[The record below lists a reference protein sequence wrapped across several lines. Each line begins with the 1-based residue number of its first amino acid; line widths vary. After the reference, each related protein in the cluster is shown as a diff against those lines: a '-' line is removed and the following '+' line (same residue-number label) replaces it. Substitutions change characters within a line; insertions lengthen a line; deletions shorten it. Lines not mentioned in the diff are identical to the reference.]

1 MAAKTK
7 SAVLASSLRELAAA
21 SHGTRKVSYTVAL
34 TCDGDV
40 HVYSVYFPH
49 AVRARSYHSLELAW
63 QDFLAALIYQ
73 VKMVPDVT
81 VHVEIPNY
89 LARNLKSSL
98 GIFRRNSDR
107 ATSTGTKITVN
118 SNRRFYP
125 VFSSKEL
132 TLNGEASKTQPV
144 EEIVSG
150 KDRAYID

>member
-40 HVYSVYFPH
+40 HVYSVYFPY
-49 AVRARSYHSLELAW
+49 AAKTRNYQLVALAW

-73 VKMVPDVT
+73 VKMVPDAT

-132 TLNGEASKTQPV
+132 TLNGEASKIQPV

>member
-40 HVYSVYFPH
+40 HVYSVYFPY
-49 AVRARSYHSLELAW
+49 AAKTRNYQLVALAW

>member
-49 AVRARSYHSLELAW
+49 AAKTRNYQLVALAW

-73 VKMVPDVT
+73 VKMVPDAT

-132 TLNGEASKTQPV
+132 TLNGEASKIQPV

>member
-40 HVYSVYFPH
+40 HVYSVYFPYV
-49 AVRARSYHSLELAW
+49 AKTRNYQLVALAW

-73 VKMVPDVT
+73 AKMVPDVT

>member
-40 HVYSVYFPH
+40 HVYSVYFPY
-49 AVRARSYHSLELAW
+49 AAKTRNYQLVALAW
-63 QDFLAALIYQ
+63 QDFLAALIYR